1 MVNSK
6 HKEKVMKK
14 GLFSIKSMMV
24 STACALLFISQ
35 TEVNACTGIQL
46 QTEDGTFVS
55 GRTLEFGISFDIS
68 IIVVPRN
75 YEIVGQTRLGVGK
88 KWKAKY
94 ASVGVMLADNEVI
107 LDGINEKGLSVGSF
121 YFPGFAGYS
130 VTTPE
135 NQAISMSSSDITQW
149 IVSQFATVDEVR
161 AAIENGEVAISPVLT
176 PGFPPEVQPFHFI
189 VYDKSG
195 KALVIE
201 PIDGKLVLYDNPL
214 GAMANSP
221 TFDWHM
227 TNLRNYVALNP
238 NNVPPVSIFGETF
251 KQLGQ
256 GSGMLGLP
264 GDFTPPSRFVRA
276 AAFSATAIPE
286 KDADKGILQIFHILN
301 NFDIP
306 VGVAREVHDGVIH
319 SDYTMLTVARDSK
332 NLRFYYNTYDDQTI
346 RMVDL
351 SGFDLD
357 ARAIKKISAKSE
369 QSIIDVTDKLNK
381 SNLVGA
387 DQDVHGCIGSA
398 GYSWCEKTGSCERPW
413 ELAQKHGFENTK
425 EAFDS
430 FCKNPA

>member
-1 MVNSK
+1 
-6 HKEKVMKK
+6 MKK
-14 GLFSIKSMMV
+14 SRCSIKLMV
-24 STACALLFISQ
+24 MSAAVTLMFMSHPVA
-35 TEVNACTGIQL
+35 NACTGIQL

-55 GRTLEFGISFDIS
+55 GRTLEFGISFEIS

-75 YEIVGQTRLGVGK
+75 YEFVGQTSLGDGK

-94 ASVGVMLADNEVI
+94 ASVGVMLADNEII

-121 YFPGFAGYS
+121 YFPGFAKYS

-149 IVSQFATVDEVR
+149 VVSQFATVDEVR
-161 AAIENGEVAISPVLT
+161 AAIENGEVALSPVLT

-195 KALVIE
+195 KSLVIE
-201 PIDGKLVLYDNPL
+201 PLDGKLVLYDNPL
-214 GAMANSP
+214 GTMANSP

-227 TNLRNYVALNP
+227 TNLRNYVALDP
-238 NNVPPVSIFGETF
+238 NNVPPVSIFGQTF

-256 GSGMLGLP
+256 GSGMYGLP

-276 AAFSATAIPE
+276 AVFSATAIPE
-286 KDADKGILQIFHILN
+286 KNAEKGIKQVFHILN

-306 VGVAREVHDGVIH
+306 VGVAREVHDGVIC

-332 NLRFYYNTYDDQTI
+332 NNRFFYHTYDDQTI

-351 SGFDLD
+351 SKFDLN
-357 ARAIKKISAKSE
+357 AKSIKKISTKGD
-369 QSIIDVTDKLNK
+369 QPIVDMTNKLK
-381 SNLVGA
+381 
-387 DQDVHGCIGSA
+387 
-398 GYSWCEKTGSCERPW
+398 
-413 ELAQKHGFENTK
+413 
-425 EAFDS
+425 
-430 FCKNPA
+430 